1 MIGYFD
7 AELGRVQIS
16 PTIIRSIIMKEI
28 EKNPYFRFPGTK
40 SDEPVSRKILERNI
54 RVNFKE
60 GNVECTLILD
70 VLYGTRIIKEAREL
84 QGKVTKAIQL
94 SAGLQINTIAI
105 NVENVY
111 EEEKSDEPLL
121 IEHQTNHTMHE
132 NAVNQ

>member
-16 PTIIRSIIMKEI
+16 PTIIRSIIMKEV
-28 EKNPYFRFPGTK
+28 EKNPYFRFPGSK
-40 SDEPVSRKILERNI
+40 PDEPVSRKILERNI

-60 GNVECTLILD
+60 GNVDCTLILD

-94 SAGLQINTIAI
+94 TAGLNISNIAI
-105 NVENVY
+105 NVENVFEKEKK
-111 EEEKSDEPLL
+111 EEPIL
-121 IEHQTNHTMHE
+121 IEHQPVHE